1 MRARLIGAAASSA
14 LHALVLASMIVAW
27 PKSSPPPPPKHTSWK
42 YTGTEAP
49 VKLRGADRAGMGLA
63 CVKSYIGVGVQM
75 SFTDRVM
82 EVGINTPAERAGVQ
96 VGDHVTNSPFDREDW
111 RNQRTVTLIVSR
123 GGVAVPLV
131 VEVGKICQD

>member
-1 MRARLIGAAASSA
+1 
-14 LHALVLASMIVAW
+14 
-27 PKSSPPPPPKHTSWK
+27 
-42 YTGTEAP
+42 
-49 VKLRGADRAGMGLA
+49 
-63 CVKSYIGVGVQM
+63 
-75 SFTDRVM
+75 M